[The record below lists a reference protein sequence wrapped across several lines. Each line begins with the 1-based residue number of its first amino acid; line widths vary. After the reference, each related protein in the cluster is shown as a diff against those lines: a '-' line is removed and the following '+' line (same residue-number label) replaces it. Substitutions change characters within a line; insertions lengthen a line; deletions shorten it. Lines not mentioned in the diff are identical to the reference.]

1 MRDAMLRGVL
11 VCNVLLAVALLAS
24 GCSVGSLSETEQ
36 QSLAAAA
43 AAAPQLQPGDKIS
56 INVFG
61 EDKLSGEHEINQSG
75 QISLP
80 LAGTIKAQGLTQS
93 ELEQALAKKFR
104 SEYLRNPKVTVTV
117 AALAPYYI
125 MGEVKIP
132 GQFPYKSGLNVLT
145 AMAIAGGPTYRA
157 SRSTVEIQRRGEI
170 TKREYPISAS
180 VPILPG
186 DMINVPQRY
195 F

>member
-1 MRDAMLRGVL
+1 MLRGVL
-11 VCNVLLAVALLAS
+11 VCGTLLAVALLVS
-24 GCSVGSLSETEQ
+24 GCAGGSISEVEQ

-43 AAAPQLQPGDKIS
+43 IAPAKLQAGDTVRIV
-56 INVFG
+56 VFG
-61 EDKLSGEHEINQSG
+61 EDKLSGEYQIDQSG

-80 LAGTIKAQGLTQS
+80 LAGTVKAQDLTQT

-104 SEYLRNPKVTVTV
+104 SEYLRNPKVTVTI
-117 AALAPYYI
+117 ATLQPYYI
-125 MGEVKIP
+125 MGEVKNP
-132 GQFPYKSGLNVLT
+132 GQFAYRSGLNVLT

-157 SRSTVEIQRRGEI
+157 SRSTVQIQRRGEP

-186 DMINVPQRY
+186 DVVNVPERY